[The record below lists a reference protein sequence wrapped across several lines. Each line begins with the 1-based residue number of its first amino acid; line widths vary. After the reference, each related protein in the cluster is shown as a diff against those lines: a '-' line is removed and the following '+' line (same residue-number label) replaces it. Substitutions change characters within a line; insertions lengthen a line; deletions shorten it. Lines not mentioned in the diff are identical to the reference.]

1 MGGGIRLGRLARF
14 ALREDILT
22 WLALSGDPDL
32 GGDRKRRSAL
42 ARSGIDPVLPAHA
55 AARKNA

>member
-32 GGDRKRRSAL
+32 GGGPEASL
-42 ARSGIDPVLPAHA
+42 GARS
-55 AARKNA
+55 